1 MNTDE
6 VKKLLEKYYEG
17 DSSVDEELILKEFF
31 SRNEVPEELEAEKD
45 IFCCFL
51 QLSGMPLPSG
61 GFTDRIISAVD
72 DEDILFKRSD
82 RRKIFRIVTGIA
94 ASLLIIAGSYL
105 FFNYRSE
112 QPDTYSDPELAY
124 NEAMRILVD
133 VSVRLNRG
141 TMELRKVGMM
151 QDVLD
156 KSFETLN
163 KPSLMVSEKLQALEM
178 LNNPFS
184 IIGDKNQ
191 INE

>member
-31 SRNEVPEELEAEKD
+31 SLNEVPEELEAEKD

>member
-105 FFNYRSE
+105 YFNYRSE
-112 QPDTYSDPELAY
+112 QADTYSDPELAY

-163 KPSLMVSEKLQALEM
+163 KPSLMVSEKLQALDM

>member
-31 SRNEVPEELEAEKD
+31 SRDNMPEELEAEKD
-45 IFCCFL
+45 IFCYFL
-51 QLSGMPLPSG
+51 QSSGMPLPSE
-61 GFTDRIISAVD
+61 GFKDRIISAVD
-72 DEDILFKRSD
+72 DEEIQVKYPGRKRIL
-82 RRKIFRIVTGIA
+82 RIVAGIA

-105 FFNYRSE
+105 YFNYRSE
-112 QPDTYSDPELAY
+112 HSDTYSDPELAY
-124 NEAMRILVD
+124 NEAMKILVD

-141 TMELRKVGMM
+141 TMELGKVGMM
-151 QDVLD
+151 QDALD

-163 KPSLMVSEKLQALEM
+163 KPVSIVSEKMQALEL

-184 IIGDKNQ
+184 LIGDKNQ

>member
-17 DSSVDEELILKEFF
+17 DSSVDEEIILKEFF
-31 SRNEVPEELEAEKD
+31 SRDEVPEELEAEKD
-45 IFCCFL
+45 IFCYFL
-51 QLSGMPLPSG
+51 QLSGMPLPAG
-61 GFTDRIISAVD
+61 GFTDRILSAVD
-72 DEDILFKRSD
+72 DEDILSKRSY

-94 ASLLIIAGSYL
+94 ASLMIITGSYL
-105 FFNYRSE
+105 YFNYRSG
-112 QPDTYSDPELAY
+112 QSDTYSDPELAY

-141 TMELRKVGMM
+141 TVELGKIGMM

-163 KPSLMVSEKLQALEM
+163 KPSSMVSEKMKALEL

-184 IIGDKNQ
+184 IIVDKNQ